1 MIKKDIFNKNIK
13 AQLKASAKDKI
24 YRFVMADGMI
34 KGAVVHATR
43 MVNEMRANHQTG
55 PLETLILGQAFIAAS
70 LICSGLKGKNDRIS
84 MVIEC
89 SGPIKGLDVEANG
102 RGEVRGSLKTP
113 QIQVENPEEI
123 HGLAKLFGAGFLTM
137 TQYLEKS
144 DAPYAGQAALEY
156 GGIAENLANY
166 YLVSEQIPTGFILSV
181 FYDDQ
186 EEVKGAGGIF
196 LQALPGADREVVGTA
211 KKMMLEIGSLGELFA
226 RGQTPEEII
235 RETFL
240 TLKPKVF
247 DGSRVEFFCRCSK
260 DGMAGYLQGL
270 PQEDKKDILEN
281 GPFPLVI
288 RCHHCN
294 SAYAFAKEDLRGE
307 GKS

>member
-1 MIKKDIFNKNIK
+1 MIKKDIFNKDVK
-13 AQLKASAKDKI
+13 AQFKASAKDKI
-24 YRFVMADGMI
+24 HRFVMADGMI

-55 PLETLILGQAFIAAS
+55 PLETLVLGQASIAAS

-84 MVIEC
+84 MVFEC

-113 QIQVENPEEI
+113 QIKVENPEEI
-123 HGLAKLFGAGFLTM
+123 NGLAKLFGAGFLTM
-137 TQYLEKS
+137 THYLEKS
-144 DAPYAGQAALEY
+144 DAPYAGQIALEH
-156 GGIAENLANY
+156 GSIAENLASY
-166 YLVSEQIPTGFILSV
+166 YMVSEQIPTGFILSV
-181 FYDDQ
+181 FFDDQ

-196 LQALPGADREVVGTA
+196 IQALPGAEREVVGA
-211 KKMMLEIGSLGELFA
+211 AEKMMLEIGSPGELFA

-235 RETFL
+235 QETFL
-240 TLKPKVF
+240 TLKPKVL
-247 DGSRVEFFCRCSK
+247 DGSRVEFFCQCSQA
-260 DGMAGYLQGL
+260 GMAGYLNGL
-270 PQEDKKDILEN
+270 PREDKKDILEN

-294 SAYAFAKEDLRGE
+294 SAYAFAKEDLQTLAD
-307 GKS
+307 